1 MRSLLK
7 FILSL
12 AVAFLLMLAFRA
24 LVFTIYSVDGE
35 GLEPDFI
42 NGDRVMVN
50 RWSYGL
56 RTGGNRLFSY
66 GRLCRQ
72 PMQRGDIVAY
82 DDPTDSLNRR
92 VLFGRLSA
100 LPGDTVRYE
109 GHLEL
114 VPGLVNC
121 ADADY
126 YWIQSLNEESQM
138 DSRLFGYV
146 SEKSIIG
153 RAFLIVYS
161 HPSDSSVL
169 RGFRNDRFLLLK

>member
-24 LVFTIYSVDGE
+24 LAFTIYSVDGE

-92 VLFGRLSA
+92 VLFGRLTA
-100 LPGDTVRYE
+100 IPGDTIRYE

-121 ADADY
+121 TDVNY
-126 YWIQSLNEESQM
+126 YWIQSLNEENQL
-138 DSRLFGYV
+138 DSRQFGYV
-146 SEKSIIG
+146 SEKAIIG
-153 RAFLIVYS
+153 RAFLVVYS
-161 HPSDSSVL
+161 HMSDSSMW
-169 RGFRNDRFLLLK
+169 RGYRNDRFLLLK